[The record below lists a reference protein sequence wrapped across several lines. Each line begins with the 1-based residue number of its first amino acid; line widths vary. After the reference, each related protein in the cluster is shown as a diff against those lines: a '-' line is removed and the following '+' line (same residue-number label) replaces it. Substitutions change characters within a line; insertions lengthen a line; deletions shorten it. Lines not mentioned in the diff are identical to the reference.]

1 MRGTAQAARKGIP
14 SKYFAIIGV
23 ALVIIGG
30 LAFLNSLGSGGGY
43 FETALVISGIVFII
57 FAIIRSIINISR
69 R

>member
-1 MRGTAQAARKGIP
+1 MNHTPQTVRKGIP

-43 FETALVISGIVFII
+43 FATALVVCGIVLTI
-57 FAIIRSIINISR
+57 FAIVRSIINVSR
-69 R
+69 H